1 MVDNLPLPHG
11 RLARPSRCKGGWSM
25 TTNAT
30 SQQVGRSLARLI
42 ATVRKLPQPQRKAKR
57 PRWTNGAGAYAQW
70 EAGRG

>member
-1 MVDNLPLPHG
+1 
-11 RLARPSRCKGGWSM
+11 M

-42 ATVRKLPQPQRKAKR
+42 ATIRKMPQPQRKAKQ

-70 EAGRG
+70 EAERG